1 VRSTH
6 LKGMDFPGK
15 WCFIHRLSTH
25 RTESNMHSLILPRL
39 LIALSLASAYI
50 LPNFHPQLMFPHNTT
65 ALADEYGIECDREPG
80 IPFPGP
86 NPTVCEALI
95 EDICTKLVRI
105 DAARGIWTW
114 SRNEHNG
121 CALGYHIPN
130 GFPIASKP
138 SRFECEEYI
147 YGQMIELCGTRS
159 QYNIGM
165 INVAALPRGNVG
177 RDAEGAAL
185 SPGHPMYLMAPKF
198 VGRGF

>member
-1 VRSTH
+1 VFSSQTLHIPYRN
-6 LKGMDFPGK
+6 K
-15 WCFIHRLSTH
+15 
-25 RTESNMHSLILPRL
+25 MHSLILPRL
-39 LIALSLASAYI
+39 LIPLSLASAYI

-65 ALADEYGIECDREPG
+65 ALADEYGIECDREPD
-80 IPFPGP
+80 IPGP
-86 NPTVCEALI
+86 GLNPTVCEALI

-105 DAARGIWTW
+105 DAARDIWTW

-121 CALGYHIPN
+121 CALGYYIPN

-138 SRFECEEYI
+138 SRFECKEYI

-165 INVAALPRGNVG
+165 INVAALPRGSVG

-185 SPGHPMYLMAPKF
+185 SPGHPMYLMAPKI